1 MSNFQEFSNALQ
13 IDGEDTKQDF
23 LNAVSENA
31 IVISNQTNIATL
43 QKQVRE
49 MREFLQLL
57 TEGLVIKKTNE
68 NGEIEYITFNK

>member
-23 LNAVSENA
+23 LNAVSENE
-31 IVISNQTNIATL
+31 IVISNQKNITTL
-43 QKQVRE
+43 QNQVKE
-49 MREFLQLL
+49 MREFLEIL

-68 NGEIEYITFNK
+68 DGEIEYITFKK